1 MKKILHRTLAWGLAI
16 ALTTGLVPGAGLGGS
31 SSSGTLSSLGLET
44 ADAATTTTEDS
55 PKVETKTQK
64 QIVEFL
70 EEHPTGDTYFD
81 QNGNML
87 EDYKIE
93 YDESPVLK
101 APYSAGTLKRD
112 VLVKALNTVRFIRY
126 IAGLSSDVYLYDP
139 YTEFAQSAAL
149 INYVN
154 GKASHNPTVPS
165 GMDETLGA
173 FGVHGSADSNIDRT
187 SWKNNSLKSS
197 IIYAWM
203 YDSDSSNIKTLG
215 HRRWILNPSLVM
227 TGFGS
232 VTGSKGTC
240 NTMYIRNNERNDL
253 ETGAVCWPTKNTPTS
268 LFASDSAWSISV
280 GEEVN
285 AQTAVVSVL
294 RMSDYK
300 TWIFSSVSS
309 KGDFY
314 VNNQAYGQEGCI
326 IFRPEGLGEI
336 KAGDKF
342 SIYVSYNKKSIS
354 YEVSFFDLEHYY
366 SPEAATITSLSIGP
380 TDQPSI
386 EWSEVKGADAYDV
399 YRKSA
404 GGSWKLISADLDEPY
419 FDDAY
424 ATAGIKYY
432 YRIVAKRTVNGLE
445 YEADPSKSKTITTPL
460 AKPVIKTYQAYS
472 SGTNK
477 LAWKKVS
484 KATGYKVYRRVA
496 GKSSWSLIGTT
507 KAASYTDKKASRG
520 VKYEYRVRAY
530 RTNYKNTVY
539 SSYSAKRTIRTRY

>member
-1 MKKILHRTLAWGLAI
+1 MKKILRRTLAWGLAI
-16 ALTTGLVPGAGLGGS
+16 ALTTGLVPGAY
-31 SSSGTLSSLGLET
+31 
-44 ADAATTTTEDS
+44 AATTSTDS

-70 EEHPTGDTYFD
+70 EEHPTGEAYFD
-81 QNGNML
+81 QNGNSL
-87 EDYKIE
+87 GDYTIE

-112 VLVKALNTVRFIRY
+112 VQVKALNTIRFIRY

-139 YTEFAQSAAL
+139 YVEFAQSAAL

-154 GKASHNPTVPS
+154 GKASHSPSIPS
-165 GMDETLGA
+165 GMGTALAALG
-173 FGVHGSADSNIDRT
+173 VQGSADSNIDRT

-197 IIYAWM
+197 IVYGWM

-227 TGFGS
+227 TGFGQ

-240 NTMYIRNNERNDL
+240 NTMYIRNGVRDDL
-253 ETGAVCWPTKNTPTS
+253 DTGAVCWPTKNTPTS

-285 AQTAVVSVL
+285 ASTAVVSVL

-300 TWIFSSVSS
+300 TWVFSSVSA

-314 VNNQAYGQEGCI
+314 VNNQSYGQEGCI
-326 IFRPEGLGEI
+326 IFRPEGLGKI
-336 KAGDKF
+336 KPGDRF
-342 SIYVSYNKKSIS
+342 SVYVSYNKKSIS

-366 SPEAATITSLSIGP
+366 SPEATSITSLTIGP
-380 TDQPSI
+380 TDKPSI
-386 EWSEVKGADAYDV
+386 EWNEVKNADTYDV
-399 YRKSA
+399 YRKPA
-404 GGSWKLISADLDEPY
+404 GGSWKLISEDLDEPY

-424 ATAGIKYY
+424 ASAGIKYY
-432 YRIVAKRTVNGLE
+432 YRIVAKRTVGGIE
-445 YEADPSKSKTITTPL
+445 YESDASKSKTITTPL
-460 AKPVIKTYQAYS
+460 GKPTIKTYQAYS

-484 KATGYKVYRRVA
+484 KATGYKVYRRTA
-496 GKSSWSLIGTT
+496 GKSSWSLIATT

-539 SSYSAKRTIRTRY
+539 SSYSAKRTIKTRY